1 MYNEVNEVQLSIDA
15 SQEIM
20 KDKLKKQEERFEK
33 GKNENIE
40 SLKSIEIGNSN
51 IKNET
56 VRP

>member
-1 MYNEVNEVQLSIDA
+1 MHQLSIDA

-56 VRP
+56 ARP